1 MQIGTAF
8 HDAAFTPAP
17 PAATQVRQDNAQRE
31 RVPPADQADAFAG
44 SDPRREQAGSPGEI
58 ELYDARGRKT
68 GDTADDRDNT
78 ATGATADA
86 GAGEGETTET
96 GGEPARPTKPSG
108 EEMSAEEVE
117 RLQEL
122 QRRDREVRIH
132 EQQHAAVGGQYAGAP
147 SYDYQTGPDG
157 KQYAVGGEV
166 QIDISPIPGDPRATI
181 DKMQQV
187 KAAALAPT
195 EPSQADK
202 AAAARADQHIREAQA
217 KLLNPQGDEAARAGP
232 GQTATGDGSTRPGQT
247 ATGDG
252 NTRPGQAAEAG
263 LATDTAGPAVA
274 SPRISLKQQ
283 VIAGV
288 YGQAAQA
295 NARNL
300 LGLA

>member
-17 PAATQVRQDNAQRE
+17 PASTQARQDNQQRE

-68 GDTADDRDNT
+68 GDTADAKDNG
-78 ATGATADA
+78 ATGQAADDA
-86 GAGEGETTET
+86 AEGEATEA

-108 EEMSAEEVE
+108 EEMSAEEVQQ
-117 RLQEL
+117 LQEL
-122 QRRDREVRIH
+122 QQRDREVRIH
-132 EQQHAAVGGQYAGAP
+132 EQLHASVGGQYAGAP
-147 SYDYQTGPDG
+147 SYEFETGPDG

-166 QIDISPIPGDPRATI
+166 QIDIAPIPGDPRATI

-187 KAAALAPT
+187 KAAALAPA

-217 KLLNPQGDEAARAGP
+217 ELQQPESASSP
-232 GQTATGDGSTRPGQT
+232 
-247 ATGDG
+247 
-252 NTRPGQAAEAG
+252 
-263 LATDTAGPAVA
+263 TAGPDSGRREKDDDAPDA
-274 SPRISLKQQ
+274 NEMADGSRMALRSR

-295 NARNL
+295 DARNL